1 MANIKKFL
9 KITLIFAVVTSTVG
23 CAKKADDVSNSVI
36 ESTSEIAATS
46 NASDK
51 GNLLVTAEESSD
63 DVTGRELFEKFLS
76 NEESVIVESDRLWVE
91 EKYADDQPFAN
102 DKNYLFSELIHRV
115 MEDDLSIMEDDLSV
129 DIRYAY
135 IVPIAKEPE
144 QLLISITIGADTI
157 VDSYNYVFVIRDV
170 DGKLKLS
177 YGNIDHFR
185 EAVHINKFG
194 YIYECQY
201 PGYRPP
207 TDVYKILTEDGCK
220 LIYGTTYECGDI
232 IKPAQLQSFS
242 EDGGFI
248 WDYWFEDKGF
258 CSYSFV
264 NEKGEPDYIGLE
276 EKLYGKNSPYRKA
289 FEDAGI
295 SFYEMSEIED
305 IISKKEEELGITD
318 EIKEADEPEWIEL
331 KDIPGIN

>member
-9 KITLIFAVVTSTVG
+9 KITLIFAVVASTVG
-23 CAKKADDVSNSVI
+23 CAKKADKVSNRVV
-36 ESTSEIAATS
+36 EGASEITATNS
-46 NASDK
+46 ASDES
-51 GNLLVTAEESSD
+51 NLLVSAEENSD
-63 DVTGRELFEKFLS
+63 AVTGRELFEKFLA
-76 NEESVIVESDRLWVE
+76 NEETVIVESDRLWVE
-91 EKYADDQPFAN
+91 DMYADDQPFAN

-115 MEDDLSIMEDDLSV
+115 MEDDLSV

-144 QLLISITIGADTI
+144 QLLLSITIGADTI

-185 EAVHINKFG
+185 EEVHINKFG
-194 YIYECQY
+194 YIDEHYY

-207 TDVYKILTEDGCK
+207 THRYRILTEDGCK
-220 LIYGTTYECGDI
+220 LIYGTTFECGDI
-232 IKPAQLQSFS
+232 IEPAQLQSFS

-248 WDYWFEDKGF
+248 WNYWFEDKDF

-305 IISKKEEELGITD
+305 IISKREEELGITD
-318 EIKEADEPEWIEL
+318 EIKEADEPEWIEI
-331 KDIPGIN
+331 KDISGLI

>member
-1 MANIKKFL
+1 MNVGRFFKLKKGIL
-9 KITLIFAVVTSTVG
+9 TTIIVACLLSA
-23 CAKKADDVSNSVI
+23 CAKEEKTVADDVSVEEVNI
-36 ESTSEIAATS
+36 DDESATLYDAFLQGS
-46 NASDK
+46 AKETVEN
-51 GNLLVTAEESSD
+51 SD
-63 DVTGRELFEKFLS
+63 DATGKNLFEKFLS

-91 EKYADDQPFAN
+91 EISDAQPFAN

-115 MEDDLSIMEDDLSV
+115 MMEDDLSV
-129 DIRYAY
+129 DIKYAY
-135 IVPIAKEPE
+135 IVPKAKEPE
-144 QLLISITIGADTI
+144 QLLLSITTYESEADP
-157 VDSYNYVFVIRDV
+157 YNNVFVIRDV

-185 EAVHINKFG
+185 EEAHINKFG
-194 YIYECQY
+194 YIDEHDY

-207 TDVYKILTEDGCK
+207 TDIYRILTEDGCK
-220 LIYGTTYECGDI
+220 LIYGTTFECGDI

-242 EDGGFI
+242 EDGGYI
-248 WDYWFEDKGF
+248 WNYWFEDKGF

-295 SFYEMSEIED
+295 KFYEMSEIED
-305 IISKKEEELGITD
+305 MISKKEEELGITD
-318 EIKEADEPEWIEL
+318 EIKDANEPEWIEI
-331 KDIPGIN
+331 KDISG

>member
-1 MANIKKFL
+1 MNVGRFFKLKKGIL
-9 KITLIFAVVTSTVG
+9 TTIIVACLLSA
-23 CAKKADDVSNSVI
+23 CAKEEKTVADDVSVEEVNI
-36 ESTSEIAATS
+36 DDESATLYDAFLQGS
-46 NASDK
+46 AKETVEN
-51 GNLLVTAEESSD
+51 SD
-63 DVTGRELFEKFLS
+63 DATGKNLFEKFLS

-91 EKYADDQPFAN
+91 EMYADDQPFAN

-115 MEDDLSIMEDDLSV
+115 MMEDDLSV
-129 DIRYAY
+129 DIKYAY
-135 IVPIAKEPE
+135 IVPKAKEPE
-144 QLLISITIGADTI
+144 QLLLSITTYESEADP
-157 VDSYNYVFVIRDV
+157 YNNVFVIRDV

-185 EAVHINKFG
+185 EKAHINKFG
-194 YIYECQY
+194 YIDEHDY

-207 TDVYKILTEDGCK
+207 TDIYRILTEDGCK
-220 LIYGTTYECGDI
+220 LIYGTTFECGDI

-242 EDGGFI
+242 EDGGYI
-248 WDYWFEDKGF
+248 WNYWFEDKGF

-295 SFYEMSEIED
+295 KFYEMSEIED
-305 IISKKEEELGITD
+305 MISKKEEELGITD
-318 EIKEADEPEWIEL
+318 EIKEANEPEWIEI
-331 KDIPGIN
+331 KDISG